1 MLVGIMVLGGLF
13 TGLALSDPT
22 VSFLNITS
30 YSYPFHMMECAAQLL
45 LLAAAVILGANIT
58 RALAADY
65 LFNKKT
71 GKSACTA
78 YRHCSAESFWFS

>member
-1 MLVGIMVLGGLF
+1 MSARHYILTVVGIWMLVSIMVLGGLF

-30 YSYPFHMMECAAQLL
+30 YAYPFHLMECAAQLL
-45 LLAAAVILGANIT
+45 LLVAALILGGNIT

-65 LFNKKT
+65 LFNKNT
-71 GKSACTA
+71 GK
-78 YRHCSAESFWFS
+78 